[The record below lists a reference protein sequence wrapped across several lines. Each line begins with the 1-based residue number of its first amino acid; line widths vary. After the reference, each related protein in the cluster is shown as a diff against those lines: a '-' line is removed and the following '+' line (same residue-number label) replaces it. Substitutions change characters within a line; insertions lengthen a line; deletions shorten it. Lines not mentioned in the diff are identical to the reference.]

1 MRMHPMVPE
10 LVPAGVL
17 NLMPKLHIL
26 PRRPAA
32 PTQNQNSS
40 CPLQRICNPSWIA
53 FKTVVCLLGVPL
65 IGVFQQPTARILSMF
80 CIELWTQKKSFLPLS
95 AIGSLIGSDRPNAVI
110 RTKPQ
115 SAMSIRSKVS
125 TKPGATH
132 SLDSCQGK
140 TFSDSQMAMYLD
152 ELRNVVLR
160 KGTPQILRHP
170 RCIQSITRS
179 SRAVPAL

>member
-1 MRMHPMVPE
+1 MVPE

-53 FKTVVCLLGVPL
+53 FKTVVCL
-65 IGVFQQPTARILSMF
+65 F
-80 CIELWTQKKSFLPLS
+80 CIALWTQKTSFLLLS

-152 ELRNVVLR
+152 EQRNVVLR